1 MMSITTI
8 LALIGAIE
16 TIIQDS
22 PQAITLFDTVKAMLT
37 SGTAPTDAEWSTL
50 DVLLTGDHEALQSA

>member
-1 MMSITTI
+1 MSITTI
-8 LALIGAIE
+8 LALISAIE

-37 SGTAPTDAEWSTL
+37 SGTEPTDAQWRTL
-50 DVLLTGDHEALQSA
+50 DGLLTADHAVVQSA